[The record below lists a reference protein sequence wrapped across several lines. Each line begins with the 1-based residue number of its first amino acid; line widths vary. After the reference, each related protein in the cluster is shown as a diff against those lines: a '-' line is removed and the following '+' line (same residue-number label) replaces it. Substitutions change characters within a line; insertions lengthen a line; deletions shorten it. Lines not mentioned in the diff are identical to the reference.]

1 MIKLSKRLQK
11 IYDFIDDGSVVK
23 DIGADHGKLI
33 ISLIENHKV
42 SKDYANENKK
52 GPYKRLELAT
62 KDYPNINISFS
73 DGLEK
78 LAKDVNTLVL
88 AGMGGHLIA
97 KILLD
102 NAKKLDQIEYIII
115 DAHNDN
121 SFIRKTIAN
130 LNYKIIDEDIV
141 LENKVYYEIIKFQKT
156 DKTKIYNDIE
166 LKYGP
171 ILVKNK
177 PVLFIQKY
185 QKRLEV
191 IDKLLAIKSL
201 SSYRKTNLKKE
212 RENLNNILK

>member
-42 SKDYANENKK
+42 SHAYANENKK

-121 SFIRKTIAN
+121 AFIRKTIAN

-141 LENKVYYEIIKFQKT
+141 LENKVYYEIIKFQKI
-156 DKTKIYNDIE
+156 DKTKIYNDVE

-191 IDKLLAIKSL
+191 IDRLLTIKSL

-212 RENLNNILK
+212 RDVLNNILK